1 MPPPDSYPPMGR
13 SPARWVRRDSGP
25 VVRPYA
31 VTGGRTEPAD
41 GEVLD
46 IIAVLVAMPG
56 GDTDDDDLQR
66 RTPEHRR
73 ILAMCQR
80 QATVADIAAGTGL
93 PLGVVRVL
101 LSDLI
106 LSGAVTV
113 IRQRPAGLRPGNDV
127 VLRLADRGDDKAHAG
142 SFVESSPRCGCTFGH
157 SSIQ

>member
-1 MPPPDSYPPMGR
+1 VQSADGYPQRGR
-13 SPARWVRRDSGP
+13 SFDPSMQHSSGGRPAEPAERWVRRDSGP

-31 VTGGRTEPAD
+31 VTGGRTEPS

-46 IIAVLVAMPG
+46 VIAVVVAMPG
-56 GDTDDDDLQR
+56 AEEDDDPQR

-73 ILAMCQR
+73 ILALCQR

-106 LSGAVTV
+106 LGGTVAV
-113 IRQRPAGLRPGNDV
+113 IRKQPAGLRPGNDV
-127 VLRLADRGDDKAHAG
+127 LQEILNGLRAL
-142 SFVESSPRCGCTFGH
+142 
-157 SSIQ
+157 

>member
-1 MPPPDSYPPMGR
+1 MPPSD
-13 SPARWVRRDSGP
+13 RWVRRDSGP

-31 VTGGRTEPAD
+31 VTGGRTEPAN

-46 IIAVLVAMPG
+46 VIAVVVAMPG
-56 GDTDDDDLQR
+56 GDADDDPQR

-73 ILAMCQR
+73 ILALCQR

-106 LSGAVTV
+106 LAGAVAV
-113 IRQRPAGLRPGNDV
+113 IRQRAAGLRPGNDV
-127 VLRLADRGDDKAHAG
+127 LQEILNGLRAL
-142 SFVESSPRCGCTFGH
+142 
-157 SSIQ
+157 